1 MPPFLVIYRF
11 RGYTTDASGT
21 APRAREEVASP
32 LFKITDEQRARLN
45 QSLER
50 FRHVLDPD
58 FKLPSR
64 HALTRYV
71 TSYFEGFHTHM
82 VFIHVHTWR
91 VLDNP
96 LELVLSIATIGAQ
109 YCFEHRNAERL
120 FRAGRAVLV
129 ERLRHQADRF
139 GPKTRSLLNMRQGHA
154 GNGHHHDACSRQ
166 GGRTRRPGGEED
178 WGPWEPMDTVR
189 ALINLM
195 GYATWEPKEWL
206 VQEAFALQSLL
217 AQVLR
222 DLGLEEED
230 EPEPRATSDLTSL
243 QASWLAWVRQE
254 SVRRTKLIAF
264 SFIHIHSVAYNVY
277 PVLRS
282 NELHLR
288 LPCST
293 KEWKA
298 PTARQWQSARRE
310 VGKQQLHFQE
320 ALSLLLRNEDS
331 SVPLDP
337 IPTPLG
343 NYLLLHGLLQ
353 RIYIVRDLSLPIMD
367 LSASLPGEEVD
378 KLE

>member
-1 MPPFLVIYRF
+1 M
-11 RGYTTDASGT
+11 
-21 APRAREEVASP
+21 
-32 LFKITDEQRARLN
+32 
-45 QSLER
+45 
-50 FRHVLDPD
+50 FRHVLDTA

-64 HALTRYV
+64 HALTRYI

-82 VFIHVHTWR
+82 VFVHVHTWR

-120 FRAGRAVLV
+120 FQAGRAVLV
-129 ERLRHQADRF
+129 ERLRHESDKF
-139 GPKTRSLLNMRQGHA
+139 GPKTRSQLNMRQGHA
-154 GNGHHHDACSRQ
+154 TNGSASPRRGSGN
-166 GGRTRRPGGEED
+166 RPPDSKD

-195 GYATWEPKEWL
+195 GYATWEPNEWL

-222 DLGLEEED
+222 DLGLEEEQ
-230 EPEPRATSDLTSL
+230 EPEGRGTSTLTSL

-310 VGKQQLHFQE
+310 IGKEQLHFQE

-367 LSASLPGEEVD
+367 DSASLPAEEVD

>member
-1 MPPFLVIYRF
+1 
-11 RGYTTDASGT
+11 
-21 APRAREEVASP
+21 
-32 LFKITDEQRARLN
+32 LN
-45 QSLER
+45 RSLDV

-82 VFIHVHTWR
+82 VFMHVHTWR

-120 FRAGRAVLV
+120 FLAGRAVLL
-129 ERLRHQADRF
+129 ERLRQEGDKF
-139 GPKTRSLLNMRQGHA
+139 GPKTRSALSIWQGRA
-154 GNGHHHDACSRQ
+154 TSGQASPRRLS
-166 GGRTRRPGGEED
+166 RTRPFDEEEC
-178 WGPWEPMDTVR
+178 GPWEPIDTIR

-206 VQEAFALQSLL
+206 VQEAFALQGLL
-217 AQVLR
+217 AQALR
-222 DLGLEEED
+222 DLGLEEEQQ
-230 EPEPRATSDLTSL
+230 ELRGTSDFTSL

-282 NELHLR
+282 NEIRLR

-310 VGKQQLHFQE
+310 VETQQLPFQE
-320 ALSLLLRNEDS
+320 ALSILLRNEDS
-331 SVPLDP
+331 SVPLNP

-353 RIYIVRDLSLPIMD
+353 RIYLVRDLSLPIMD
-367 LSASLPGEEVD
+367 QSASLPAEEVD

>member
-1 MPPFLVIYRF
+1 M
-11 RGYTTDASGT
+11 ASQ
-21 APRAREEVASP
+21 P
-32 LFKITDEQRARLN
+32 LKITDDQRARLN
-45 QSLER
+45 RSLDV

-82 VFIHVHTWR
+82 VFMHVHTWR
-91 VLDNP
+91 VLDCP

-120 FRAGRAVLV
+120 FHAGRAVLI
-129 ERLRHQADRF
+129 ERLRHEGDKF
-139 GPKTRSLLNMRQGHA
+139 GPKTRSALNLRQGRTTSGQA
-154 GNGHHHDACSRQ
+154 SPRRLS
-166 GGRTRRPGGEED
+166 RTRPFDEEEC
-178 WGPWEPMDTVR
+178 GPWEPMDTIR

-217 AQVLR
+217 AQALR
-222 DLGLEEED
+222 DLGLEEEQ
-230 EPEPRATSDLTSL
+230 EEPRGTSDFTSL

-282 NELHLR
+282 NEIHLR

-310 VGKQQLHFQE
+310 VEKQQLHFQE

-353 RIYIVRDLSLPIMD
+353 RIYLVRDLSLPIMD
-367 LSASLPGEEVD
+367 YSASLPAEEVD

>member
-1 MPPFLVIYRF
+1 
-11 RGYTTDASGT
+11 
-21 APRAREEVASP
+21 
-32 LFKITDEQRARLN
+32 
-45 QSLER
+45 
-50 FRHVLDPD
+50 
-58 FKLPSR
+58 
-64 HALTRYV
+64 
-71 TSYFEGFHTHM
+71 M

-96 LELVLSIATIGAQ
+96 IELVLSIATIGAQ

-120 FRAGRAVLV
+120 FHAGRAIVV
-129 ERLRHQADRF
+129 ERLRHESDRF
-139 GPKTRSLLNMRQGHA
+139 GPKTRSLLNMH
-154 GNGHHHDACSRQ
+154 Q
-166 GGRTRRPGGEED
+166 GGQTTTSHTSSRRGSRIRPRNDED
-178 WGPWEPMDTVR
+178 YAGPWEPMDTVR

-206 VQEAFALQSLL
+206 VQEAFSLQSLL
-217 AQVLR
+217 AHVLR
-222 DLGLEEED
+222 DLGLHED
-230 EPEPRATSDLTSL
+230 AEPEPGAIASDLTSL
-243 QASWLAWVRQE
+243 PASWLAWVRQE

-310 VGKQQLHFQE
+310 IGKEQLHFQE
-320 ALSLLLRNEDS
+320 ALSLLLKNEDS

-367 LSASLPGEEVD
+367 HSASLPAEEVD

>member
-1 MPPFLVIYRF
+1 M
-11 RGYTTDASGT
+11 
-21 APRAREEVASP
+21 
-32 LFKITDEQRARLN
+32 
-45 QSLER
+45 

-82 VFIHVHTWR
+82 VFIHVPTWR

-120 FRAGRAVLV
+120 FHAGRAVLV
-129 ERLRHQADRF
+129 ERLRHEGHRF
-139 GPKTRSLLNMRQGHA
+139 GPKTRSLLDMRQ
-154 GNGHHHDACSRQ
+154 SRPT
-166 GGRTRRPGGEED
+166 GGQASLRWEPRARPFDEED
-178 WGPWEPMDTVR
+178 TGPWEPMDTVR

-195 GYATWEPKEWL
+195 GYATWEPKECL

-222 DLGLEEED
+222 DLGLEEEQ
-230 EPEPRATSDLTSL
+230 EEPRATSTSTPL
-243 QASWLAWVRQE
+243 QASWLAWVHQE

-264 SFIHIHSVAYNVY
+264 SFIHIHSVAYHVY

-282 NELHLR
+282 NEIHLR

-298 PTARQWQSARRE
+298 PTAPQWQSARRE
-310 VGKQQLHFQE
+310 IEKQQLRFQD
-320 ALSLLLRNEDS
+320 ALSLLLHNEDS

-353 RIYIVRDLSLPIMD
+353 RLYIVRDLSLPIMD
-367 LSASLPGEEVD
+367 HTASLPAEEMD

>member
-1 MPPFLVIYRF
+1 
-11 RGYTTDASGT
+11 
-21 APRAREEVASP
+21 
-32 LFKITDEQRARLN
+32 
-45 QSLER
+45 
-50 FRHVLDPD
+50 
-58 FKLPSR
+58 
-64 HALTRYV
+64 
-71 TSYFEGFHTHM
+71 M
-82 VFIHVHTWR
+82 VFVHIHTWR
-91 VLDNP
+91 LLDTP

-120 FRAGRAVLV
+120 FHAGRAVLV
-129 ERLRHQADRF
+129 ERLRHEGDRF
-139 GPKTRSLLNMRQGHA
+139 GPKTRSLLNMRQGQA
-154 GNGHHHDACSRQ
+154 TTGQASPRRGSRIRAHD
-166 GGRTRRPGGEED
+166 EDD

-222 DLGLEEED
+222 DLGLEEEQ
-230 EPEPRATSDLTSL
+230 EELRGSTSDLPSL

-254 SVRRTKLIAF
+254 SVRRAKLIAF
-264 SFIHIHSVAYNVY
+264 SFIHVHSVAYNVY

-282 NELHLR
+282 NELHLY

-310 VGKQQLHFQE
+310 IGKQQLHFQE
-320 ALSLLLRNEDS
+320 ALSLLLRNEDC

-367 LSASLPGEEVD
+367 HSASLPGEEVD

>member
-1 MPPFLVIYRF
+1 MLFLCP
-11 RGYTTDASGT
+11 G
-21 APRAREEVASP
+21 PRPDEVACS
-32 LFKITDEQRARLN
+32 LFKITDEQRGRLN
-45 QSLER
+45 RALEM
-50 FRHVLDPD
+50 FREVLDPQ

-82 VFIHVHTWR
+82 VFIHVPTWR

-96 LELVLSIATIGAQ
+96 LELVLSIAAIGAQ
-109 YCFEHRNAERL
+109 YCFEHRNSERL
-120 FRAGRAVLV
+120 FRAGKAILLV
-129 ERLRHQADRF
+129 RLAHERDNF
-139 GPKTRSLLNMRQGHA
+139 GPKTNALLNMHNHA
-154 GNGHHHDACSRQ
+154 TNDVAQMSNESRLC
-166 GGRTRRPGGEED
+166 RASERD
-178 WGPWEPMDTVR
+178 WGPWEPVDTVR

-195 GYATWEPKEWL
+195 GYATWELKDNL
-206 VQEAFALQSLL
+206 LQESFALQSLL

-222 DLGLEEED
+222 DLGLDEEQD
-230 EPEPRATSDLTSL
+230 PQGTSGLATLH
-243 QASWLAWVRQE
+243 ASWLAWVRQE
-254 SVRRTKLIAF
+254 SVRRAKLIAF

-282 NELHLR
+282 NEIRLR

-298 PTARQWQSARRE
+298 STALQWQSVRRE
-310 VGKQQLHFQE
+310 TKKEQLHLQE
-320 ALSLLLRNEDS
+320 ALSLLLRNVDS
-331 SVPLDP
+331 AVPLDP

-353 RIYIVRDLSLPIMD
+353 RISIVRDLSLPIMD
-367 LSASLPGEEVD
+367 NSASLPAEEVD